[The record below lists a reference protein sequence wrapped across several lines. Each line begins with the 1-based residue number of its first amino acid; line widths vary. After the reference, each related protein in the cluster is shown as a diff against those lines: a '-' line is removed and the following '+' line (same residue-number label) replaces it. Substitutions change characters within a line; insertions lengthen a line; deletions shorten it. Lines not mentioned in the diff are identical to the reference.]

1 MKKRF
6 FRNGLTETGNPL
18 KLKPGQYI
26 IRLLTAWFFGSFAA
40 VLVGDY
46 NAFLSPLLGKGSLF
60 ALLVIGFVVF
70 VGTCFFKRDRLVFL
84 LLILGT
90 ELFCLSITL
99 KIVNTTI
106 SVPLSVG
113 LCLVLCA
120 VVAYSDLKD
129 LNLKIKKRTL
139 YIAVAVMLVLMT
151 AYIGAACIVKYN
163 NYNVYGYDHGIFAQM
178 FHNMKETGQ
187 MVTTYERNELMS
199 HFKVHFSPIF
209 YLLLPLYM
217 IFPSS
222 QALLIINGFIII
234 SGIVPLMFLCKRFK
248 LSDISTLLFCVCYA
262 IYPTFIGNGLWGLHE
277 NAFFAPLILWLFY
290 FSEKDCTIGAVI
302 FAVLLLCVK
311 EDAAMYLAIIALYYI
326 FSGKSLARNFILLA
340 LSLLCFG
347 VVTMLMQKYGLG
359 VMSDSRFGNYIG
371 KDGSLF
377 TLIRSV
383 IENPAFTLSQV
394 FTQEKLL
401 FLLQMFAPLCFLPL
415 MGKKP
420 ARLILLI
427 PMLLINLMTRY
438 SYGYDIYF
446 QYTLGSAAILFY
458 LSVAAYSEMGEKRKK
473 TLICATLCSTVMACS
488 TYLSPGYLGR
498 TDAVKQRNDEI
509 AQALSVIPENASVAA
524 TDSPAGNL
532 TERDEL
538 YYINSANKIYSDV
551 PKDVEYYAIRRGHGW
566 ERMEEV
572 IEKLRDTDGLTEI
585 VTTENIVIFKNEN
598 AGAGK

>member
-46 NAFLSPLLGKGSLF
+46 NAFLSPLLGKGSPF

-70 VGTCFFKRDRLVFL
+70 VGTCFFKRDKLVFL

-129 LNLKIKKRTL
+129 LDLKIKKRTL

-277 NAFFAPLILWLFY
+277 NAFLAPLILWLFY

-498 TDAVKQRNDEI
+498 TDDVKQRNEEI
-509 AQALSVIPENASVAA
+509 KQALSVIPDDASVAA

-551 PKDVEYYAIRRGHGW
+551 PKDVKYYAIRRGHGW
-566 ERMEEV
+566 ERMEDV

-598 AGAGK
+598 ARAGK

>member
-70 VGTCFFKRDRLVFL
+70 VGTCFFKRDKLVFL

-277 NAFFAPLILWLFY
+277 NAFLAPLILWLFY

-427 PMLLINLMTRY
+427 PMPLINLMTRY

>member
-26 IRLLTAWFFGSFAA
+26 IRLLTAWFFGAFAA

-70 VGTCFFKRDRLVFL
+70 VGTCFLKRDKLVFL

-90 ELFCLSITL
+90 ESFCLSITL

-129 LNLKIKKRTL
+129 LDLKIKNRTL

-248 LSDISTLLFCVCYA
+248 LSNIATLLFCICYA

-277 NAFFAPLILWLFY
+277 NAFLAPLILWLFY
-290 FSEKDCTIGAVI
+290 FSEKDCTLGAVI

-326 FSGKSLARNFILLA
+326 VSGKSLARNFILLA

-347 VVTMLMQKYGLG
+347 AVTMLMQKYGLG
-359 VMSDSRFGNYIG
+359 IMSASRFGNYIG

-377 TLIRSV
+377 TLIWSV

-401 FLLQMFAPLCFLPL
+401 FLLQMFAPL
-415 MGKKP
+415 
-420 ARLILLI
+420 
-427 PMLLINLMTRY
+427 
-438 SYGYDIYF
+438 
-446 QYTLGSAAILFY
+446 
-458 LSVAAYSEMGEKRKK
+458 
-473 TLICATLCSTVMACS
+473 
-488 TYLSPGYLGR
+488 
-498 TDAVKQRNDEI
+498 
-509 AQALSVIPENASVAA
+509 
-524 TDSPAGNL
+524 
-532 TERDEL
+532 
-538 YYINSANKIYSDV
+538 
-551 PKDVEYYAIRRGHGW
+551 
-566 ERMEEV
+566 
-572 IEKLRDTDGLTEI
+572 
-585 VTTENIVIFKNEN
+585 
-598 AGAGK
+598 

>member
-26 IRLLTAWFFGSFAA
+26 IRLLTAWFFGAFAA

-46 NAFLSPLLGKGSLF
+46 NAFLSPLLGKSSLF

-70 VGTCFFKRDRLVFL
+70 VGTCFLKRDKLVFL

-90 ELFCLSITL
+90 ESFCLSITL

-129 LNLKIKKRTL
+129 LDLKIKKRTL

-248 LSDISTLLFCVCYA
+248 LSNIATLLFCICYA

-277 NAFFAPLILWLFY
+277 NAFLAPLILWMFY
-290 FSEKDCTIGAVI
+290 FSEKDCTLGAVI

-326 FSGKSLARNFILLA
+326 VSGKSLARNFILLA

-359 VMSDSRFGNYIG
+359 VMSYSRFGNYIG

-498 TDAVKQRNDEI
+498 TDDVKQRNEEI
-509 AQALSVIPENASVAA
+509 KQALSVIPDDASVAA

-551 PKDVEYYAIRRGHGW
+551 PKDVKYYAIRRGHGW

>member
-26 IRLLTAWFFGSFAA
+26 IRLLTAWFFGAFAA

-70 VGTCFFKRDRLVFL
+70 VGTCFLKRDKLVFL

-90 ELFCLSITL
+90 ESFCLSITL

-277 NAFFAPLILWLFY
+277 NAFLAPLILWLFY

-524 TDSPAGNL
+524 TDSPAGSL

>member
-1 MKKRF
+1 MGKGF
-6 FRNGLTETGNPL
+6 FRKELTQTGSPF

-26 IRLLTAWFFGSFAA
+26 LRLLTAWFFGAFAA

-46 NAFLSPLLGKGSLF
+46 NAFLSPLLEKGSLF

-70 VGTCFFKRDRLVFL
+70 VGTCFLKRDKLVFL

-90 ELFCLSITL
+90 ESFCLSITL

-129 LNLKIKKRTL
+129 LDLKIKNRTL

-248 LSDISTLLFCVCYA
+248 LSNIATLLFCICYA

-277 NAFFAPLILWLFY
+277 NAFLAPLILWLFY
-290 FSEKDCTIGAVI
+290 FSEKDCTLGAVI

-326 FSGKSLARNFILLA
+326 VSGKSLARNFILLA

>member
-1 MKKRF
+1 M
-6 FRNGLTETGNPL
+6 
-18 KLKPGQYI
+18 KPGQYI
-26 IRLLTAWFFGSFAA
+26 LRLLTAWFFGAFAA

-70 VGTCFFKRDRLVFL
+70 VGTCFLKRDKLVFL

-90 ELFCLSITL
+90 ESLCLSITL

-129 LNLKIKKRTL
+129 LDLKIKNRTL

-209 YLLLPLYM
+209 YILLPFYM

-277 NAFFAPLILWLFY
+277 NAFLAPLILWLFY

-326 FSGKSLARNFILLA
+326 FSGKSLARNFILLT

-347 VVTMLMQKYGLG
+347 AVTMLMQKYGLG
-359 VMSDSRFGNYIG
+359 IMSASRFGNYIG

-488 TYLSPGYLGR
+488 TYLSVGYLDR

-532 TERDEL
+532 TLRDKL

-572 IEKLRDTDGLTEI
+572 IEKLRVTDGLTEI

>member
-18 KLKPGQYI
+18 KFKPGQYI

-70 VGTCFFKRDRLVFL
+70 VGTCFLKRDKLVFL

-90 ELFCLSITL
+90 ESFCLSITL

-129 LNLKIKKRTL
+129 LDLKIKNRTL

-277 NAFFAPLILWLFY
+277 NAFLAPLILWLFY

>member
-26 IRLLTAWFFGSFAA
+26 IRLLTAWFFGAFAA

-46 NAFLSPLLGKGSLF
+46 NAFLSPLLEKGSLF

-70 VGTCFFKRDRLVFL
+70 VGTCFLKRDKLVFL

-90 ELFCLSITL
+90 ESLCLSITL

-277 NAFFAPLILWLFY
+277 NAFLAPLILWLFY

>member
-1 MKKRF
+1 MGKGF
-6 FRNGLTETGNPL
+6 FRKELTQTGSPF

-26 IRLLTAWFFGSFAA
+26 LRLLTAWFFGAFAA

-46 NAFLSPLLGKGSLF
+46 NAFLSPLLEKGSLF

-70 VGTCFFKRDRLVFL
+70 VGTCFLKRDKLVFL

-90 ELFCLSITL
+90 ESFCLSITL

-129 LNLKIKKRTL
+129 LDLKIKNRTL

-248 LSDISTLLFCVCYA
+248 LSNIATLLFCICYA

-277 NAFFAPLILWLFY
+277 NAFLAPLILWLFY

-488 TYLSPGYLGR
+488 TYLSVGYLGR

>member
-1 MKKRF
+1 MGKGF
-6 FRNGLTETGNPL
+6 FRKELTQTGSPF

-26 IRLLTAWFFGSFAA
+26 LRLLTAWFFGAFAA

-70 VGTCFFKRDRLVFL
+70 VGTCFLKRDKLVFL

-90 ELFCLSITL
+90 ESLCLSITL

-129 LNLKIKKRTL
+129 LDLKIKNRTL

-209 YLLLPLYM
+209 YILLPFYM

-277 NAFFAPLILWLFY
+277 NAFLAPLILWLFY

-326 FSGKSLARNFILLA
+326 FSGKSLARNFILLT

-347 VVTMLMQKYGLG
+347 AVTMLMQKYGLG
-359 VMSDSRFGNYIG
+359 IMSASRFGNYIG

-458 LSVAAYSEMGEKRKK
+458 LSVAAYSEMGEMRKK

-488 TYLSPGYLGR
+488 TYLSVGYLGR

-532 TERDEL
+532 TERDKL

-572 IEKLRDTDGLTEI
+572 IEKLRVTDGLTEI

>member
-1 MKKRF
+1 MGKGF
-6 FRNGLTETGNPL
+6 FRKELTQTGSPFKL
-18 KLKPGQYI
+18 KLGQYI
-26 IRLLTAWFFGSFAA
+26 LRLLTAWFFGAFAA
-40 VLVGDY
+40 VLVSKD
-46 NAFLSPLLGKGSLF
+46 NAFLSPLLGKKSLL
-60 ALLVIGFVVF
+60 ALFIIGIAVF
-70 VGTCFFKRDRLVFL
+70 IGTCFLQRDKLVFL

-90 ELFCLSITL
+90 ESLCLSITL

-129 LNLKIKKRTL
+129 LDLKIKNRTL
-139 YIAVAVMLVLMT
+139 YIAVAVALVLMT
-151 AYIGAACIVKYN
+151 AYIGAASIIKYN

-178 FHNMKETGQ
+178 FHNMKESGQ

-222 QALLIINGFIII
+222 QALLVINGFIII

-248 LSDISTLLFCVCYA
+248 LSNISTLLFCVCYA
-262 IYPTFIGNGLWGLHE
+262 IYPTFIGNGFWGLHE
-277 NAFFAPLILWLFY
+277 NAFLAPLILWLFY

-326 FSGKSLARNFILLA
+326 VSGKSLARNFILLA

-488 TYLSPGYLGR
+488 TYLSVGYLGR

-532 TERDEL
+532 TERDKL

>member
-1 MKKRF
+1 MGKGF
-6 FRNGLTETGNPL
+6 FRKELTQTGSPF

-26 IRLLTAWFFGSFAA
+26 LRLLTAWFFGAFAA
-40 VLVGDY
+40 VFVGDY
-46 NAFLSPLLGKGSLF
+46 NAFLSPLLGNGSLF

-70 VGTCFFKRDRLVFL
+70 VGTCFLKRDKLVFL

-90 ELFCLSITL
+90 ESFCLSITL

-129 LNLKIKKRTL
+129 LDLKIKKMTL

-209 YLLLPLYM
+209 YLLLPFYM

-248 LSDISTLLFCVCYA
+248 LSNISTLLFCVCYA

-277 NAFFAPLILWLFY
+277 NAFLAPLILWLFY

-524 TDSPAGNL
+524 TDSPAGSL

>member
-6 FRNGLTETGNPL
+6 FRNGLTKTGNPL

-26 IRLLTAWFFGSFAA
+26 IRLLTAWFFGAFAA

-46 NAFLSPLLGKGSLF
+46 NAFLSPLLGKSSLF

-70 VGTCFFKRDRLVFL
+70 VGTCFLKRDKLVFL

-90 ELFCLSITL
+90 ESFCLSITL

-129 LNLKIKKRTL
+129 LDLKIKKRTL

-209 YLLLPLYM
+209 YILLPFYM

-222 QALLIINGFIII
+222 QALLVINGFIII

-248 LSDISTLLFCVCYA
+248 LSNIATLLFCVCYA

-277 NAFFAPLILWLFY
+277 NAFLAPLILWLFY

-326 FSGKSLARNFILLA
+326 VSGKSLARNFILLA

-347 VVTMLMQKYGLG
+347 AVTMLMQKYGLG
-359 VMSDSRFGNYIG
+359 IMSASRFGNYIG

-420 ARLILLI
+420 ARLILFI

>member
-1 MKKRF
+1 MLISNAKTKSF
-6 FRNGLTETGNPL
+6 SP
-18 KLKPGQYI
+18 LKPGQYI
-26 IRLLTAWFFGSFAA
+26 LRLICAWLFGASAA
-40 VLVGDY
+40 TFVSNVK
-46 NAFLSPLLGKGSLF
+46 ATEEPLLNTVSVAAMLIIAAG
-60 ALLVIGFVVF
+60 VF
-70 VGTCFFKRDRLVFL
+70 IATCFIKSDKKAYII
-84 LLILGT
+84 LIAAAET
-90 ELFCLSITL
+90 FC
-99 KIVNTTI
+99 I
-106 SVPLSVG
+106 SVPLKEANLSVPVSAG
-113 LCLVLCA
+113 LCLILCA
-120 VVAYSDLKD
+120 AIAYSDLKD
-129 LNLKIKKRTL
+129 INVKISNRTV
-139 YIAVAVMLVLMT
+139 YITVAALLVAMT
-151 AYIGAACIVKYN
+151 VYIGAASIIKYN

-248 LSDISTLLFCVCYA
+248 LSNISTLLFCVCYA
-262 IYPTFIGNGLWGLHE
+262 IYPTFTGNGFWGLHE
-277 NAFFAPLILWLFY
+277 NAFLAPLILWLFY

-326 FSGKSLARNFILLA
+326 VSGKSLARNFILLA

-347 VVTMLMQKYGLG
+347 LVTMLMQKYGLG

-371 KDGSLF
+371 ETGSLF
-377 TLIRSV
+377 TMIRSV
-383 IENPAFTLSQV
+383 IENPSFTLAQV
-394 FTQEKLL
+394 FTTDKLL
-401 FLLQMFAPLCFLPL
+401 FMLQMFMPLCFLPFL
-415 MGKKP
+415 GKKP

-427 PMLLINLMTRY
+427 PMLLINLMTKY
-438 SYGYDIYF
+438 SYGYNIYF

-458 LSVAAYSEMGEKRKK
+458 LSVAAYSEMGEQRKK

-498 TDAVKQRNDEI
+498 TDDVKQRNEEI
-509 AQALSVIPENASVAA
+509 AQALAVIPENASVAA

-532 TERDEL
+532 TERNEI
-538 YYINSANKIYSDV
+538 YYISSVNQLKKSV
-551 PKDVEYYAIRRGHGW
+551 PEDVEYYAIRIGSGW
-566 ERMEEV
+566 GQMEKIVE
-572 IEKLRDTDGLTEI
+572 ELRKTDGLTEI
-585 VTTENIVIFKNEN
+585 VTNDSIVIFKNEN
-598 AGAGK
+598 AGADK

>member
-26 IRLLTAWFFGSFAA
+26 IRLLTAWFFGAFAA

-70 VGTCFFKRDRLVFL
+70 VGTCFLKRDKLVFL

-90 ELFCLSITL
+90 ESFCLSITL

-129 LNLKIKKRTL
+129 LDLKIKNRTL

-248 LSDISTLLFCVCYA
+248 LSNIATLLFCICYA

-277 NAFFAPLILWLFY
+277 NAFLAPLILWLFY

-326 FSGKSLARNFILLA
+326 VSGKSLARNFILLA

-498 TDAVKQRNDEI
+498 TNAVKQRNDEI

-585 VTTENIVIFKNEN
+585 VTTENIVIFKNDN
-598 AGAGK
+598 ARAGK

>member
-1 MKKRF
+1 MGKGF
-6 FRNGLTETGNPL
+6 FRKELTQTGSPF

-26 IRLLTAWFFGSFAA
+26 LRLLTAWFFGAFAA
-40 VLVGDY
+40 VLVGNN
-46 NAFLSPLLGKGSLF
+46 NAFLSPLLGKKSLL
-60 ALLVIGFVVF
+60 ALFIIGVAVF
-70 VGTCFFKRDRLVFL
+70 IGTCFLQRDKLIFL

-90 ELFCLSITL
+90 ESLCLSITL

-129 LNLKIKKRTL
+129 LDLKIKNRTL
-139 YIAVAVMLVLMT
+139 YIAVAVALVLMT
-151 AYIGAACIVKYN
+151 AYIGAASIIKYN

-248 LSDISTLLFCVCYA
+248 LSNISTLLFCVCYA
-262 IYPTFIGNGLWGLHE
+262 IYPTFTGNGFWGLHE
-277 NAFFAPLILWLFY
+277 NAFLAPLILWLFY

-326 FSGKSLARNFILLA
+326 VSGKSLARNFILLA

-347 VVTMLMQKYGLG
+347 LVTMLMQKYGLG

-371 KDGSLF
+371 ETGSLF
-377 TLIRSV
+377 TMIRSV
-383 IENPAFTLSQV
+383 IENPSFTLAQV
-394 FTQEKLL
+394 
-401 FLLQMFAPLCFLPL
+401 
-415 MGKKP
+415 
-420 ARLILLI
+420 
-427 PMLLINLMTRY
+427 
-438 SYGYDIYF
+438 
-446 QYTLGSAAILFY
+446 
-458 LSVAAYSEMGEKRKK
+458 SV
-473 TLICATLCSTVMACS
+473 
-488 TYLSPGYLGR
+488 
-498 TDAVKQRNDEI
+498 
-509 AQALSVIPENASVAA
+509 
-524 TDSPAGNL
+524 
-532 TERDEL
+532 
-538 YYINSANKIYSDV
+538 
-551 PKDVEYYAIRRGHGW
+551 
-566 ERMEEV
+566 
-572 IEKLRDTDGLTEI
+572 
-585 VTTENIVIFKNEN
+585 
-598 AGAGK
+598 

>member
-26 IRLLTAWFFGSFAA
+26 IRLLTAWFFGAFAA

-46 NAFLSPLLGKGSLF
+46 NAFLSPLLGKSSLF

-70 VGTCFFKRDRLVFL
+70 VGTCFLKRDKLVFL

-90 ELFCLSITL
+90 ESFCLSITL

-129 LNLKIKKRTL
+129 LDLKIKKRTL

-209 YLLLPLYM
+209 YILLPFYM

-222 QALLIINGFIII
+222 QALLVINGFIII

-248 LSDISTLLFCVCYA
+248 LSNIATLLFCVCYA

-277 NAFFAPLILWLFY
+277 NAFLAPLILWLFY

-326 FSGKSLARNFILLA
+326 VSGKSLARNFILLA

-347 VVTMLMQKYGLG
+347 AVTMLMQKYGLG
-359 VMSDSRFGNYIG
+359 IMSASRFGNYIG

-438 SYGYDIYF
+438 SYGYNIYF

-498 TDAVKQRNDEI
+498 TDDVKQRNEEI
-509 AQALSVIPENASVAA
+509 KQALSVIPDDASVAA

>member
-26 IRLLTAWFFGSFAA
+26 IRLLTAWFFGAFAA

-70 VGTCFFKRDRLVFL
+70 VGTCFLKRDKLVFL

-90 ELFCLSITL
+90 ESFCLSITL

-277 NAFFAPLILWLFY
+277 NAFLAPLILWLFY

-311 EDAAMYLAIIALYYI
+311 EDAPMYLAIIALYYI
-326 FSGKSLARNFILLA
+326 VSGKSLARNFILLA

-347 VVTMLMQKYGLG
+347 AVTMLMQKYGLG
-359 VMSDSRFGNYIG
+359 IMSASRFGNYIG

-438 SYGYDIYF
+438 SYGYNIYF

-498 TDAVKQRNDEI
+498 TDDVKQRNEEI
-509 AQALSVIPENASVAA
+509 KQALSVIPDDASVAA

-532 TERDEL
+532 TERAEL
-538 YYINSANKIYSDV
+538 YYISGVRQMEESLPEGI
-551 PKDVEYYAIRRGHGW
+551 EYYAVRIDPGW
-566 ERMEEV
+566 ENMNAV
-572 IEKLRDTDGLTEI
+572 ADKLRKTDGLTEI

-598 AGAGK
+598 AGVGK

>member
-1 MKKRF
+1 MGKGF
-6 FRNGLTETGNPL
+6 FRKELTQTGNPF

-26 IRLLTAWFFGSFAA
+26 LRLLTAWFFGAFAA

-70 VGTCFFKRDRLVFL
+70 VGTCFLKRDKLVFL

-90 ELFCLSITL
+90 ESFCLSITL

-277 NAFFAPLILWLFY
+277 NAFLAPLILWLFY

-311 EDAAMYLAIIALYYI
+311 EDAAIYLAIIALYYI
-326 FSGKSLARNFILLA
+326 VSGKSVARNIVLFA
-340 LSLLCFG
+340 LSLFCFG
-347 VVTMLMQKYGLG
+347 AVTMLMQKYGLG
-359 VMSDSRFGNYIG
+359 IMSASRFGNYIG

-377 TLIRSV
+377 TLIWSV

-427 PMLLINLMTRY
+427 PMLLINLMTKY
-438 SYGYDIYF
+438 SYGYDIHF

-498 TDAVKQRNDEI
+498 TDDVKQRNEEI
-509 AQALSVIPENASVAA
+509 KQALSVIPDDASVAA

-532 TERDEL
+532 TERAEL
-538 YYINSANKIYSDV
+538 YYISGVRQMEESLPEGI
-551 PKDVEYYAIRRGHGW
+551 EYYAVRIDPGW
-566 ERMEEV
+566 GNMNAV
-572 IEKLRDTDGLTEI
+572 ADKLRKTDGLTEI

>member
-18 KLKPGQYI
+18 KFKPGQYI

-70 VGTCFFKRDRLVFL
+70 VGTCFLKRDKLVFL

-90 ELFCLSITL
+90 ESFCLSITL

-129 LNLKIKKRTL
+129 LDLKIKNRTL

-248 LSDISTLLFCVCYA
+248 LSNIATLLFCICYA

-277 NAFFAPLILWLFY
+277 NAFLAPLILWLFY

-326 FSGKSLARNFILLA
+326 VSGKSLARNFILLA

-524 TDSPAGNL
+524 TDSPAGSL

>member
-1 MKKRF
+1 
-6 FRNGLTETGNPL
+6 
-18 KLKPGQYI
+18 
-26 IRLLTAWFFGSFAA
+26 
-40 VLVGDY
+40 
-46 NAFLSPLLGKGSLF
+46 
-60 ALLVIGFVVF
+60 
-70 VGTCFFKRDRLVFL
+70 
-84 LLILGT
+84 
-90 ELFCLSITL
+90 
-99 KIVNTTI
+99 
-106 SVPLSVG
+106 
-113 LCLVLCA
+113 
-120 VVAYSDLKD
+120 
-129 LNLKIKKRTL
+129 
-139 YIAVAVMLVLMT
+139 MLVLMT

-277 NAFFAPLILWLFY
+277 NAFLAPLILWLFY

>member
-1 MKKRF
+1 MGKGF
-6 FRNGLTETGNPL
+6 FRKELTQTGSPF

-26 IRLLTAWFFGSFAA
+26 LRLLTAWFFGAFAA
-40 VLVGDY
+40 VLVGNN
-46 NAFLSPLLGKGSLF
+46 NAFLSPLLGKKSLL
-60 ALLVIGFVVF
+60 ALFIIGVAVF
-70 VGTCFFKRDRLVFL
+70 IGTCFLQRDKLIFL

-90 ELFCLSITL
+90 ESLCLSITL

-129 LNLKIKKRTL
+129 LDLKIKNRTL
-139 YIAVAVMLVLMT
+139 YIAVAVALVLMT
-151 AYIGAACIVKYN
+151 AYIGAASIIKYN

-248 LSDISTLLFCVCYA
+248 LSNISTLLFCVCYA
-262 IYPTFIGNGLWGLHE
+262 IYPTFTGNGFWGLHE
-277 NAFFAPLILWLFY
+277 NAFLAPLILWLFY

-524 TDSPAGNL
+524 TDSPAGSL

>member
-26 IRLLTAWFFGSFAA
+26 IRLLTAWFFGAFAA

-70 VGTCFFKRDRLVFL
+70 VGTCFLKRDKLVFL

-90 ELFCLSITL
+90 ESFCLSITL

-209 YLLLPLYM
+209 YILLPFYM

-222 QALLIINGFIII
+222 QALLVINGFIII

-248 LSDISTLLFCVCYA
+248 LSNIATLLFCICYA

-277 NAFFAPLILWLFY
+277 NAFLAPLILWLFY

-326 FSGKSLARNFILLA
+326 VSGKSLARNFILLA

-347 VVTMLMQKYGLG
+347 AVTMLMQKYGLG
-359 VMSDSRFGNYIG
+359 IMSASRFGNYIG
-371 KDGSLF
+371 KDGNLF

-438 SYGYDIYF
+438 SYGYNIYF

-498 TDAVKQRNDEI
+498 TDDVKQRNEKI
-509 AQALSVIPENASVAA
+509 KQALSVIPDDASVAA

-598 AGAGK
+598 TGAGK

>member
-70 VGTCFFKRDRLVFL
+70 VGTCFFKRDKLVFL

-234 SGIVPLMFLCKRFK
+234 SGIVPLMFLCTRFK

-277 NAFFAPLILWLFY
+277 NAFLAPLILWLFY

>member
-1 MKKRF
+1 MGKGF
-6 FRNGLTETGNPL
+6 FRKELTQTGSPF

-26 IRLLTAWFFGSFAA
+26 LRLLTAWFFGAFAA
-40 VLVGDY
+40 VFVGDY

-70 VGTCFFKRDRLVFL
+70 VGTCFLKRDKLVFL

-90 ELFCLSITL
+90 ESFCLSITL

-129 LNLKIKKRTL
+129 LDLKIKKRTL

-209 YLLLPLYM
+209 YILLPFYM

-222 QALLIINGFIII
+222 QALLVINGFIII

-277 NAFFAPLILWLFY
+277 NAFLAPLILWLFY

-326 FSGKSLARNFILLA
+326 VSGKSLARNFILLA

-377 TLIRSV
+377 TMIRSV
-383 IENPAFTLSQV
+383 IENPSFTLAQV
-394 FTQEKLL
+394 FTTDKLL
-401 FLLQMFAPLCFLPL
+401 FLLQMFMPLCFLPFL
-415 MGKKP
+415 GKKP
-420 ARLILLI
+420 ARLILFI

-488 TYLSPGYLGR
+488 TYLFPGYLGR
-498 TDAVKQRNDEI
+498 TDDVKQRNEEI
-509 AQALSVIPENASVAA
+509 KQALSVIPDDASVAA

-598 AGAGK
+598 AEAGK

>member
-1 MKKRF
+1 MGKGF
-6 FRNGLTETGNPL
+6 FRKELTQTGSPF

-26 IRLLTAWFFGSFAA
+26 LRLLTAWFFGAFAA
-40 VLVGDY
+40 VLVGND
-46 NAFLSPLLGKGSLF
+46 NAFLSPLLGKKSLL
-60 ALLVIGFVVF
+60 ALFIIGVAVF
-70 VGTCFFKRDRLVFL
+70 IGTCFLQRDKLVFL
-84 LLILGT
+84 LLILGA
-90 ELFCLSITL
+90 ESLCLSITL

-120 VVAYSDLKD
+120 VVAYSDLKY
-129 LNLKIKKRTL
+129 LNLKIKNRTL
-139 YIAVAVMLVLMT
+139 YIAVAVALVLMT
-151 AYIGAACIVKYN
+151 AYIGAASIIKYN

-277 NAFFAPLILWLFY
+277 NAFLAPLILWLFY

-498 TDAVKQRNDEI
+498 TDDVKQRNEEI
-509 AQALSVIPENASVAA
+509 KQALSVIPDDASVAA

-532 TERDEL
+532 TERAEL
-538 YYINSANKIYSDV
+538 YYISGVRQMEESLPEGI
-551 PKDVEYYAIRRGHGW
+551 EYYAVRIDPGW
-566 ERMEEV
+566 ENMNAV
-572 IEKLRDTDGLTEI
+572 ADKLRKTDGLTEI

>member
-1 MKKRF
+1 MGKGF
-6 FRNGLTETGNPL
+6 FRKELTQTGSPF

-26 IRLLTAWFFGSFAA
+26 LRLLTAWFFGAFAA

-46 NAFLSPLLGKGSLF
+46 NAFLSPLLEKGSLF

-70 VGTCFFKRDRLVFL
+70 VGTCFLKRDKLVFL

-90 ELFCLSITL
+90 ESFCLSITL

-129 LNLKIKKRTL
+129 LDLKIKNRTL

-248 LSDISTLLFCVCYA
+248 LSNIATLLFCICYA

-277 NAFFAPLILWLFY
+277 NAFLAPLILWLFY

-488 TYLSPGYLGR
+488 TYLSVGYLGR

-509 AQALSVIPENASVAA
+509 AQALCRYGFPCRKPDRKGR
-524 TDSPAGNL
+524 TLLHKQCKQNL
-532 TERDEL
+532 FRCSERC
-538 YYINSANKIYSDV
+538 
-551 PKDVEYYAIRRGHGW
+551 
-566 ERMEEV
+566 
-572 IEKLRDTDGLTEI
+572 
-585 VTTENIVIFKNEN
+585 
-598 AGAGK
+598 

>member
-26 IRLLTAWFFGSFAA
+26 IRLLTAWFFGAFAA

-70 VGTCFFKRDRLVFL
+70 VGTCFLKRDKLVFL

-90 ELFCLSITL
+90 ESFCLSITL

-277 NAFFAPLILWLFY
+277 NAFLAPLILWLFY

-326 FSGKSLARNFILLA
+326 VSGKSLARNFILLA

-347 VVTMLMQKYGLG
+347 AVTMLMQKYGLG
-359 VMSDSRFGNYIG
+359 IMSASRFGNYIG

-438 SYGYDIYF
+438 SYGYNIYF

-498 TDAVKQRNDEI
+498 TDDVKQRNEEI
-509 AQALSVIPENASVAA
+509 KQALSVIPDDASVAA

>member
-1 MKKRF
+1 MGKGF
-6 FRNGLTETGNPL
+6 FRKELTQTGSPF

-26 IRLLTAWFFGSFAA
+26 LRLLTAWFFGAFAA

-70 VGTCFFKRDRLVFL
+70 VGTCFLKRDKLVFL

-90 ELFCLSITL
+90 ESFCLSITL

-209 YLLLPLYM
+209 YLLLPFYM

-248 LSDISTLLFCVCYA
+248 LSNISTLLFCVCYA

-277 NAFFAPLILWLFY
+277 NAFLAPLILWLFY

-326 FSGKSLARNFILLA
+326 FSDKSLARNFILLA

-427 PMLLINLMTRY
+427 PMLLINLITRY

-524 TDSPAGNL
+524 TDSPAGSL

>member
-1 MKKRF
+1 MGKGF
-6 FRNGLTETGNPL
+6 FRKELTQTGSPF

-26 IRLLTAWFFGSFAA
+26 LRLLTAWFFGAFAA
-40 VLVGDY
+40 VLVGKD
-46 NAFLSPLLGKGSLF
+46 NAFLSPLLGKKSLL
-60 ALLVIGFVVF
+60 ALFIIGVAVF
-70 VGTCFFKRDRLVFL
+70 IGTCFLQRDKLVFL
-84 LLILGT
+84 LLILGA
-90 ELFCLSITL
+90 ESLCLSITL

-129 LNLKIKKRTL
+129 LDLKIKNRTL
-139 YIAVAVMLVLMT
+139 YITVAVALVLMT
-151 AYIGAACIVKYN
+151 AYIGAASIIKYN

-222 QALLIINGFIII
+222 QALLVINGFIII

-248 LSDISTLLFCVCYA
+248 LSNISTLLFCVCYA

-277 NAFFAPLILWLFY
+277 NAFLAPLILWLFY

-326 FSGKSLARNFILLA
+326 VSGKSLARNFILLA

-371 KDGSLF
+371 EDGSLF
-377 TLIRSV
+377 TMIRSV
-383 IENPAFTLSQV
+383 IENPSFTLAQV
-394 FTQEKLL
+394 FTTDKLL
-401 FLLQMFAPLCFLPL
+401 FLLQMLMPLCFLPFL
-415 MGKKP
+415 GKKP

-427 PMLLINLMTRY
+427 PMLLINLMTKY
-438 SYGYDIYF
+438 SYGYNIYF

-458 LSVAAYSEMGEKRKK
+458 MSVAAYSEMGEQRKK

-488 TYLSPGYLGR
+488 TYLSVGYLGR

-538 YYINSANKIYSDV
+538 YYISSVNQLKKSV
-551 PKDVEYYAIRRGHGW
+551 PEDVEYYAIRVGSGW
-566 ERMEEV
+566 SQMEKIVGE
-572 IEKLRDTDGLTEI
+572 LRNTDGLTEI

-598 AGAGK
+598 MGAGK

>member
-129 LNLKIKKRTL
+129 LNLKIKKRSL

-277 NAFFAPLILWLFY
+277 NAFLAPLILWLFY

>member
-70 VGTCFFKRDRLVFL
+70 VGTCFFKRDKLVFL

-129 LNLKIKKRTL
+129 LDLKIKKRTL

-277 NAFFAPLILWLFY
+277 NAFLAPLILWLFY

-498 TDAVKQRNDEI
+498 TDDVKQRNEEI
-509 AQALSVIPENASVAA
+509 KQALSVIPDDASVAA

-551 PKDVEYYAIRRGHGW
+551 PKDVKYYAIRRGHGW
-566 ERMEEV
+566 ERMEDV

-598 AGAGK
+598 ARAGK